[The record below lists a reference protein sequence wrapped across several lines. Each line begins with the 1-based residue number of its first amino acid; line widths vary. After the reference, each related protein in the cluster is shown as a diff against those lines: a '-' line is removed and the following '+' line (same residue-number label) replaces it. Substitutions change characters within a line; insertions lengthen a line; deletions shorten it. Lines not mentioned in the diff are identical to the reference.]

1 MLSYLQISLSLNF
14 FFFPISLIRVA
25 LNRKISVT
33 VAWMQMSAPN
43 VSLYALTIMAQPT
56 FEEEHPDITSF
67 QRIHRIVYLPL
78 MHVLFSICL
87 IGMAASISSLIV
99 RWSEFRKLQFSPA
112 HIAFCVPTLSHANA
126 VQAYRASVNSF
137 STLPKDSP
145 FRIILWWYWIIVLM
159 AGTTLTFTIAG
170 KFLWKLPEWT
180 HIDTEGE
187 IEPPAPYKTA
197 MTLSNMISTG
207 ETMVQSFVSPAVLQA
222 NETGAL
228 IYSRDSQGNQQYVR
242 SRKVTA
248 LGFEPMMNVI
258 DMEREREVLL
268 QWVGQ
273 HPPRRR
279 HRTLSVPGIDFSYA
293 TVGSGSGVFGMG
305 DEETSPWI
313 TRKKKRRSNTDFM

>member
-1 MLSYLQISLSLNF
+1 
-14 FFFPISLIRVA
+14 
-25 LNRKISVT
+25 
-33 VAWMQMSAPN
+33 MQMSAPN

-67 QRIHRIVYLPL
+67 QKIHRRIYLPL
-78 MHVLFSICL
+78 MHFLFTICL

-99 RWSEFRKLQFSPA
+99 RWKEFRKLQFSPA

-126 VQAYRASVNSF
+126 VQAYRASINSF
-137 STLPKDSP
+137 STLPADSD
-145 FRIILWWYWIIVLM
+145 FRVVLWYYWVIVLL

-170 KFLWKLPEWT
+170 KFLLKLPEWT
-180 HIDTEGE
+180 HINTDGE
-187 IEPPAPYKTA
+187 IEPPAPYETA
-197 MTLSNMISTG
+197 MTLSNMIATG

-228 IYSRDSQGNQQYVR
+228 IFSRDEQGIQHYVR

-258 DMEREREVLL
+258 DMERERELLL
-268 QWVGQ
+268 QYVGK

-279 HRTLSVPGIDFSYA
+279 HRTLSVPGIDFSYG
-293 TVGSGSGVFGMG
+293 TVGSGNGVFGMG
-305 DEETSPWI
+305 DEEASPAWI
-313 TRKKKRRSNTDFM
+313 TRSKRRRSNTHFA

>member
-145 FRIILWWYWIIVLM
+145 FRIFLWWYWIIVLM

-197 MTLSNMISTG
+197 MTLSNMISTR

-228 IYSRDSQGNQQYVR
+228 IYSRDEQGNQQYVR

-273 HPPRRR
+273 HRR
-279 HRTLSVPGIDFSYA
+279 HRTLSVPGIDFIYA
-293 TVGSGSGVFGMG
+293 TVGSGSGVWNG
-305 DEETSPWI
+305 
-313 TRKKKRRSNTDFM
+313 